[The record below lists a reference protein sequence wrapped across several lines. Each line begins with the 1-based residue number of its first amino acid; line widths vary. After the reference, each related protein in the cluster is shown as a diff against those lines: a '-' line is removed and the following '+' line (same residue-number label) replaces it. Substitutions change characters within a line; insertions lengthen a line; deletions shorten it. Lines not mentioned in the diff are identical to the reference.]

1 MGLNA
6 KYTRPLNDKLS
17 VKPAEII
24 SLDLTVDIEVFDL
37 LKQSEIDA
45 EIRANFEN
53 SFFIGQNFIESDF
66 MRKCHID
73 GVYRVNSNFEDRIVS
88 NKQIIKINSLTLI
101 LKGAKL

>member
-6 KYTRPLNDKLS
+6 KYTRPLNDKVL
-17 VKPAEII
+17 VKPAE
-24 SLDLTVDIEVFDL
+24 IEVFDL

-73 GVYRVNSNFEDRIVS
+73 GVYRVNSNFKDRLV
-88 NKQIIKINSLTLI
+88 NDNQIIKINKLI
-101 LKGAKL
+101 LKLEGAKL